1 MVWLALVAGTSSTG
15 SKGTEA
21 ARTGVRRKGV
31 EMQNALHGRKG
42 SQINAVRKDMLSAV
56 EG

>member
-21 ARTGVRRKGV
+21 DRTGVRRKGV